1 MIDLSVA
8 HEARM
13 LVSTWFQ
20 LMALIVSVEVGQ
32 FSVCNGVEEERDRS

>member
-1 MIDLSVA
+1 MIDLSMA

-20 LMALIVSVEVGQ
+20 LTALIVSVEVGQ

>member
-20 LMALIVSVEVGQ
+20 LMALIVSVEFGHS
-32 FSVCNGVEEERDRS
+32 SVCKGVEEERNRS